1 MRLNYIVLPRDEWTY
16 FQRCFEETDKR
27 RIPQFYCI
35 PKVHK
40 NPIAY
45 RPIVSS
51 VNSKMG
57 DLSKWLDVKLQSV
70 VHLCPCYLKDSRA
83 LLKKLKRLGQLPPTA
98 VVVTA
103 DAVSMYT
110 NIDLDHCLLV
120 LQRWFELHA
129 TELPAG
135 FPIRMILKSVRLVMF
150 NNVFQFDDT
159 YWLQLV
165 GTAMGT
171 SVACMIATIYF
182 SYHEETRILPRFAHQ
197 HVVPLMQL
205 PPIRDRMPAFKTPPL
220 LLHARLIDDA
230 IQIWDLAELPT
241 FQRQDFQQFMR
252 KELQF
257 GILDW
262 KVTKPAKQVD
272 FLDLTVTINCRGKIW
287 TKTYVKPMCLHLYI
301 PPASAHPPGVL
312 KSLIFGNLQR
322 FWIQCS
328 RQEDF
333 VAVSKSF
340 FGHLRNRGYSRDT
353 LAEIFQDA
361 IHSLHRK
368 FKGSAN
374 KREQLWEDPPPVTPR
389 SGIFV
394 HWEYNPRDIGGKTIR
409 QIFTDTVGKALT
421 ESQVSVGQLTIAHSV
436 PRASASI

>member
-51 VNSKMG
+51 VNSEMG

-150 NNVFQFDDT
+150 NNVFQFP
-159 YWLQLV
+159 L
-165 GTAMGT
+165 
-171 SVACMIATIYF
+171 ATTCG
-182 SYHEETRILPRFAHQ
+182 HRH
-197 HVVPLMQL
+197 
-205 PPIRDRMPAFKTPPL
+205 
-220 LLHARLIDDA
+220 
-230 IQIWDLAELPT
+230 
-241 FQRQDFQQFMR
+241 
-252 KELQF
+252 
-257 GILDW
+257 
-262 KVTKPAKQVD
+262 
-272 FLDLTVTINCRGKIW
+272 
-287 TKTYVKPMCLHLYI
+287 
-301 PPASAHPPGVL
+301 
-312 KSLIFGNLQR
+312 GN
-322 FWIQCS
+322 
-328 RQEDF
+328 
-333 VAVSKSF
+333 
-340 FGHLRNRGYSRDT
+340 
-353 LAEIFQDA
+353 
-361 IHSLHRK
+361 
-368 FKGSAN
+368 
-374 KREQLWEDPPPVTPR
+374 
-389 SGIFV
+389 
-394 HWEYNPRDIGGKTIR
+394 
-409 QIFTDTVGKALT
+409 
-421 ESQVSVGQLTIAHSV
+421 
-436 PRASASI
+436 